1 MRVTARHST
10 WSRETENKTSPGA
23 QQPLKMGETLLLWG
37 KIAVDSKG
45 GLQTHLHVRQ
55 NLVCITCVCDFPLHL
70 QAVLGLNSSF
80 ASPVTC
86 QTSRWHPESCSKGP
100 CWAALATKHLPLVS
114 SAIPSA
120 SVKAGCCTPLHHPLM
135 CAWQRVSTESAELA
149 NKCLDDSFW
158 FCSISPI

>member
-100 CWAALATKHLPLVS
+100 CWAALATKHLPPGLLS
-114 SAIPSA
+114 
-120 SVKAGCCTPLHHPLM
+120 HPLCLSEGRVLHAPASSTDVCM
-135 CAWQRVSTESAELA
+135 AESEHRVSRTG
-149 NKCLDDSFW
+149 
-158 FCSISPI
+158 